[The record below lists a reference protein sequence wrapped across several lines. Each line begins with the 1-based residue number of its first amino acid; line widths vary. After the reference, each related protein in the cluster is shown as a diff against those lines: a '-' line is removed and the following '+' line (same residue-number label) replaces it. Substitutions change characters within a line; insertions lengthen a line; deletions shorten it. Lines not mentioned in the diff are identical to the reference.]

1 MKIHLSHQQIRDLCR
16 AMVMQINAHF
26 EISSLRNGIRVF
38 GIPRGGVPVAY
49 MLEAVFPD
57 RFVTTEDINV
67 ADIAVDDIIDSGA
80 TMRRWCDKHPT
91 IPFFALIDKT
101 TRYAASG
108 DAFKDSWIVFPWER
122 NDNGDEGIEDNV
134 VRLLQYIG
142 EDPSREG
149 LLETPKRVVKAYAEW
164 FDGYKTDIPALFK
177 TFTDGAENCDE
188 VIIVDSIPVESFCE
202 HHMARFHG
210 LAHVGYIPDGKII
223 GLSKIPKLVRAF
235 SHRLQVQERLTNQ
248 IASTLIEHLR
258 PKGVAVVLRCEH
270 TCMCSR
276 GAKVHGT
283 MTTTSAMRGAF
294 LDKPEARA
302 EFFSLIPAR

>member
-1 MKIHLSHQQIRDLCR
+1 MKIDLNSTQIRELCKEMGTLILSELR
-16 AMVMQINAHF
+16 KEAIVPIILP
-26 EISSLRNGIRVF
+26 ISIY
-38 GIPRGGVPVAY
+38 GIPRGGVAVAY
-49 MLEAVFPD
+49 MLEATARSAFTVVDTPW
-57 RFVTTEDINV
+57 E
-67 ADIAVDDIIDSGA
+67 ADCFVDDIIDSGA
-80 TMRRWCDKHPT
+80 TKTKWEALHSGKKL
-91 IPFFALIDKT
+91 FALVDKS
-101 TRYAASG
+101 RSG
-108 DAFKDSWIVFPWER
+108 CAFKGSWVSFPWER
-122 NDNGDEGIEDNV
+122 NDKEENGIEDNI
-134 VRLLQYIG
+134 VRILQWIG
-142 EDPSREG
+142 EDPNREG
-149 LLETPKRVVKAYAEW
+149 LLETPKRVARAYSEW
-164 FDGYKTDIPALFK
+164 FDGYKIDIPALFK
-177 TFTDGAENCDE
+177 TFTDGAQDCDE

-202 HHMARFHG
+202 HHMARFSG

-248 IASTLIEHLR
+248 IASTLIEHLN
-258 PKGVAVVLRCEH
+258 PKGVAVVLRCAH